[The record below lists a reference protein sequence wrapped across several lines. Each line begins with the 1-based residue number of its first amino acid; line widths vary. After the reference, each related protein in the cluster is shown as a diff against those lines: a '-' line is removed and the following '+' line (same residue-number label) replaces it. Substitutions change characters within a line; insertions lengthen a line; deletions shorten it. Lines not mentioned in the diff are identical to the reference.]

1 MCFGCRVLVFGIR
14 SDSRAGIVVRSNFD
28 CHRVVGIGRMIIV
41 GFCVILV
48 SILWI
53 FLCISMGLFILV
65 DK

>member
-14 SDSRAGIVVRSNFD
+14 SDSRAGIVVRSNFG

>member
-1 MCFGCRVLVFGIR
+1 M
-14 SDSRAGIVVRSNFD
+14 RSNFD
-28 CHRVVGIGRMIIV
+28 CRRVVGIGRMIIV

-65 DK
+65 GK

>member
-1 MCFGCRVLVFGIR
+1 MVFGIR
-14 SDSRAGIVVRSNFD
+14 SDSRFGIVVRSNFD
-28 CHRVVGIGRMIIV
+28 CRRVFGIGRMIIV